1 MWLKVGA
8 GLVRRG
14 TLDFPA
20 MAIAIRDMMQTY
32 KICLCWLVYIYTIYI
47 YMYVYVCVRGMYD
60 NLWIYVQK
68 FTFFIWHILCYCC
81 CAR

>member
-8 GLVRRG
+8 NLVRRG

-47 YMYVYVCVRGMYD
+47 YMYVCVRGMYD

-68 FTFFIWHILCYCC
+68 FTFFIRHILCCCC
-81 CAR
+81 CAQ

>member
-32 KICLCWLVYIYTIYI
+32 KICLCWLVYIYTIY
-47 YMYVYVCVRGMYD
+47 MDVYVCS
-60 NLWIYVQK
+60 WYV
-68 FTFFIWHILCYCC
+68 
-81 CAR
+81 